1 MPRRTV
7 YSDTSA
13 HRVVLPWAQARALT
27 LTPVLPTT
35 TSRQSS
41 SHGEFL
47 AHPTLLHANGKTSY
61 CPRRF
66 IVLEAILAVV
76 DFLVIEGTKAQPPDL
91 REPIQSYKPVRHLI
105 QRIQAD
111 TATLSTKAARALS
124 HNSQGAPLS
133 VVCLCVAGPKF
144 HFFGNDHPFILFCIQ
159 LACPIQLTELKYCKQ
174 FRWAYWRRAI

>member
-66 IVLEAILAVV
+66 IVLDALLSSKLFSLSLTFSSSKEPRPNLLTYENQSRVTNPSGTSYNASKLTPQLSLQKLHARYHTTPKELLSQSSVSVLLAQN
-76 DFLVIEGTKAQPPDL
+76 FTSLAMTI
-91 REPIQSYKPVRHLI
+91 
-105 QRIQAD
+105 
-111 TATLSTKAARALS
+111 
-124 HNSQGAPLS
+124 PLYFS
-133 VVCLCVAGPKF
+133 V
-144 HFFGNDHPFILFCIQ
+144 
-159 LACPIQLTELKYCKQ
+159 YS
-174 FRWAYWRRAI
+174 